1 MMNAFRLAACLW
13 VGAIAS
19 SSVAHAASAVDQLK
33 TFVTSTRSAKGEFT
47 QRILK
52 NGRPPQVSSGTFA
65 FTRPG
70 KFRWTVTKPF
80 EQVLVADGQNL
91 WIYDK
96 DLNQVTVRTLNDAL
110 GESPAAILFGGND
123 LDKRFVV
130 TEAGQRDGV
139 EWFDAVPRNKESTF
153 ERVSIGMRNGV
164 PEAMELRD
172 AFGQVSV
179 LQFQGFMRNI
189 DVPTDSYVFVPPKGA
204 DVLKQ

>member
-1 MMNAFRLAACLW
+1 MSAFRFTACFLA
-13 VGAIAS
+13 GAVLLTSA
-19 SSVAHAASAVDQLK
+19 VHAASAVDQLK
-33 TFVTSTRSAKGEFT
+33 SFVTSTRSAKGEFT

-52 NGRPPQVSSGTFA
+52 SGRAPQVSSGSFS

-70 KFRWTVTKPF
+70 KFRWTVNKPF
-80 EQVLVADGQNL
+80 EQVLVADGQSL

-96 DLNQVTVRTLNDAL
+96 DLNQVTVRALNDAL

-130 TEAGQRDGV
+130 TEAGVRDGV

-164 PEAMELRD
+164 PDAMELRD

-179 LQFQGFMRNI
+179 LQFQGFARNV
-189 DVPTDSYVFVPPKGA
+189 DLPADSYVFVPPKGA